1 MISEKMLN
9 AINEQIKLE
18 FESSYAY
25 IAMEAYFMG
34 KNLNG
39 FANFF
44 HVQAQEERDHA
55 MLFMQYMHNNGLKVT
70 LEAIGKPDVKIENF
84 MDPLVESLAHEK
96 FVTASINDIYAAA
109 EESKDYRTMK
119 FLDWFIEEQGE
130 EETNAE
136 TNIKNYELFGSTP
149 QGLYSLNAEMASRVY
164 TAPSLVLD

>member
-55 MLFMQYMHNNGLKVT
+55 YLLFNYAYSVGGDVVLKD
-70 LEAIGKPDVKIENF
+70 LAAFDSNF
-84 MDPLVESLAHEK
+84 KESI
-96 FVTASINDIYAAA
+96 F
-109 EESKDYRTMK
+109 
-119 FLDWFIEEQGE
+119 
-130 EETNAE
+130 
-136 TNIKNYELFGSTP
+136 
-149 QGLYSLNAEMASRVY
+149 
-164 TAPSLVLD
+164 

>member
-25 IAMEAYFMG
+25 SAMEAYFMG

-55 MLFMQYMHNNGLKVT
+55 YLLFNYAYSVGGDVVLKD
-70 LEAIGKPDVKIENF
+70 LAAFDSNF
-84 MDPLVESLAHEK
+84 KDEIDIFEKTLAHEQL
-96 FVTASINDIYAAA
+96 VTRSIHNLMTIAI
-109 EESKDYRTMK
+109 EEKDYATQN
-119 FLDWFIEEQGE
+119 FLQWFVKEQVE
-130 EETNAE
+130 EEDTANGLLE
-136 TNIKNYELFGSTP
+136 QIKLVNGNPNGLFMMNKELAARTYTP
-149 QGLYSLNAEMASRVY
+149 AVIK
-164 TAPSLVLD
+164 

>member
-130 EETNAE
+130 EETNAD
-136 TNIKNYELFGSTP
+136 TNIKNYELFGGTP
-149 QGLYSLNAEMASRVY
+149 QGLYSLNAEMATRVY
-164 TAPSLVLD
+164 AAPSLVLE

>member
-55 MLFMQYMHNNGLKVT
+55 YLLFNYAYSVGGDVVLKD
-70 LEAIGKPDVKIENF
+70 LAAFDSNF
-84 MDPLVESLAHEK
+84 KDEIDIFEKTLAHEQL
-96 FVTASINDIYAAA
+96 VTRSIHNLMTIAI
-109 EESKDYRTMK
+109 EEKDYATESMLR
-119 FLDWFIEEQGE
+119 WFIDEQVEE
-130 EETNAE
+130 EETAQSLIDALKM
-136 TNIKNYELFGSTP
+136 IKDNGF
-149 QGLYSLNAEMASRVY
+149 GLYTLDKELASRVY
-164 TAPSLVLD
+164 SPVTTA